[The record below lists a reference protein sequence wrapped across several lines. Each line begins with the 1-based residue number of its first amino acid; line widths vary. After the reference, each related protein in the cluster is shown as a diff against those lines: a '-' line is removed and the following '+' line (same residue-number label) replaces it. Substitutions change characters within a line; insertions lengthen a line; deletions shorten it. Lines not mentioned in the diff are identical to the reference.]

1 MAQPPASKSATE
13 GRLASGTISGEGVS
27 WQLSWKLVAG
37 VVWLCFT
44 VALAAWWIVF
54 SLRQA
59 QRISEDSGVSV
70 ETAHEITR
78 HNFMLMSEGATLVVL
93 LLVGGSALLYY
104 IATEMRRSQRLR
116 EFFATFTHELKTS
129 LASVRLQAES
139 LEEDLEDP
147 NQSRLVKRLVR
158 ETVRLE
164 LQLENSLLFASPD
177 DSSRF
182 LLEPVNLRELF
193 ATMSIHWPD
202 LNIEVDGDETV
213 EADRRAVESIFKNL
227 IQNAVIHGESNHITV
242 HISRTSAYAT
252 IRFEDSGRGFQGD
265 RTRLGQMFGRHAST
279 SGSGLGLYLAARL
292 ARTMRGEL
300 RFCDST
306 EGFCVEIVLPIQ
318 PTIQPPSGV

>member
-1 MAQPPASKSATE
+1 MTPPSGES
-13 GRLASGTISGEGVS
+13 RLASETISGEGVS
-27 WQLSWKLVAG
+27 WQFSWKLVAG
-37 VVWLCFT
+37 MVWLCFT

-59 QRISEDSGVSV
+59 QHISEDSGVSAA
-70 ETAHEITR
+70 TAQEITR
-78 HNFMLMSEGATLVVL
+78 HNIMLVSEGATLVVL

-104 IATEMRRSQRLR
+104 IATEMRRTQRLR

-147 NQSRLVKRLVR
+147 NQSRLVKRLVK

-182 LLEPVNLRELF
+182 LLEAVSLRELF
-193 ATMSIHWPD
+193 DSMSIHWPD
-202 LNIEVDGDETV
+202 LDLEVDGDEIV
-213 EADRRAVESIFKNL
+213 DADRRAVESIFKNL
-227 IQNAVIHGESNHITV
+227 IQNAVIHGEADRITI
-242 HISRTSAYAT
+242 HISRTSTYAT
-252 IRFEDSGRGFQGD
+252 IRFADNGRGFQGD

-300 RFCDST
+300 RFSEST
-306 EGFCVEIVLPIQ
+306 EGFCVEIVLPLR
-318 PTIQPPSGV
+318 PAGGA